1 MTSVSYVQTVIP
13 YASYKSMCT
22 FFFEYLKKKMD
33 KFVRNIVNEE
43 TANDPD
49 PVSAATITTYDA

>member
-1 MTSVSYVQTVIP
+1 
-13 YASYKSMCT
+13 
-22 FFFEYLKKKMD
+22 MD